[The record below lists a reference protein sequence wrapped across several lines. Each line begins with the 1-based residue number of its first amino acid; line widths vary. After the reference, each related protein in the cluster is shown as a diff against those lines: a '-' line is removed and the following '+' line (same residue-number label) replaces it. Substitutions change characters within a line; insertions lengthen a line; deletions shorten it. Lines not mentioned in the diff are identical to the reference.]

1 MDKAESLVRALNG
14 ELNDKM
20 IEIYSLSMQL
30 FMLQQKYPEA
40 FQCTQRRTAL
50 SRAVHGDDSE
60 ITLTFF
66 EEEVLFARDLQQYDY
81 ALPMM
86 QSLIHTLVQVNGSEN
101 NQKVFQCYEHL
112 FSMFFQTHDYN
123 QALVTQQ
130 KRISIFKELNGG
142 NLED

>member
-1 MDKAESLVRALNG
+1 
-14 ELNDKM
+14 
-20 IEIYSLSMQL
+20 
-30 FMLQQKYPEA
+30 
-40 FQCTQRRTAL
+40 
-50 SRAVHGDDSE
+50 
-60 ITLTFF
+60 
-66 EEEVLFARDLQQYDY
+66 
-81 ALPMM
+81 MM

-142 NLED
+142 NLEDQTLMTLLFELGFVHYQLRKYDDAI

>member
-1 MDKAESLVRALNG
+1 MQDQAIEMTLKLIQDNLTYFNGNDVIETLIDPYVILSSIYLQQNRLQESKKYVDKAESLVRALNG

-66 EEEVLFARDLQQYDY
+66 EEEVLFARDLQ
-81 ALPMM
+81 
-86 QSLIHTLVQVNGSEN
+86 
-101 NQKVFQCYEHL
+101 
-112 FSMFFQTHDYN
+112 
-123 QALVTQQ
+123 
-130 KRISIFKELNGG
+130 
-142 NLED
+142 